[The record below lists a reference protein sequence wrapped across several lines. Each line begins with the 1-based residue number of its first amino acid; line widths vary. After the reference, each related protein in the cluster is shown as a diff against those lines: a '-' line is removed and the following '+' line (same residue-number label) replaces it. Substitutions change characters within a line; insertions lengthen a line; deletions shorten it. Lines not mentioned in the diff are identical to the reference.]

1 MVRSGGTAATGTA
14 APKTAAPRSRTALL
28 DFDRSRGG
36 RVAGTDE
43 AGRGCLAGPI
53 VAAGVLFDYERM
65 SDNDLVLLQSLN
77 DSKKLTAARRE
88 ELFGE
93 ITRVADSVAVVVR
106 SAAYIDQ
113 FGLHRTNLHCLGT
126 ALDRVASPDDVLLS
140 DGYMPFGLEQ
150 PCEAVVKGDATSAA
164 IAAASIIAKVSRDR
178 FMHLAAER
186 FPDFGFDQHV
196 GYATAAHRDA
206 IQQHGPTV
214 LHRRSFASS
223 AYEQFQLVA

>member
-1 MVRSGGTAATGTA
+1 MAGS
-14 APKTAAPRSRTALL
+14 SLIE
-28 DFDRSRGG
+28 FDRARGA
-36 RVAGTDE
+36 RVAGADE

-53 VAAGVLFDYERM
+53 VAGGVLFDYGTM
-65 SDNDLVLLQSLN
+65 SETDGSVLAGLN
-77 DSKKLTAARRE
+77 DSKKLSAGRRE

-93 ITRVADSVAVVVR
+93 ILRIARAVVVVSR

-126 ALDRVASPDDVLLS
+126 ALSRVDEDADALLS
-140 DGYMPFGLEQ
+140 DGYMPFGLER

-164 IAAASIIAKVSRDR
+164 VAAASIIAKVSRDR
-178 FMHLAAER
+178 FMRRIAEQY
-186 FPDFGFDQHV
+186 PQFGFEQHV
-196 GYATAAHRDA
+196 GYATPVHREA
-206 IQQHGPTV
+206 IIEHGPTP

>member
-1 MVRSGGTAATGTA
+1 MAGS
-14 APKTAAPRSRTALL
+14 SLL
-28 DFDRSRGG
+28 DFDRAHGS

-53 VAAGVLFDYERM
+53 VAAGVAFDYE
-65 SDNDLVLLQSLN
+65 SLSEQDLSVLSALN
-77 DSKKLTAARRE
+77 DSKKLSADRRT

-93 ITRVADSVAVVVR
+93 ITRIAEAVAVVSR

-126 ALDRVASPDDVLLS
+126 SLDRVRVKDTTLLS
-140 DGYMPFGLEQ
+140 DGYMPFGLDA
-150 PCEAVVKGDATSAA
+150 PCQAVVKGDATSAA

-178 FMHLAAER
+178 YMHSIATRYPEYAFEK
-186 FPDFGFDQHV
+186 HV
-196 GYATAAHRDA
+196 GYATPVHREA
-206 IQQHGPTV
+206 IIQHGPTPI
-214 LHRRSFASS
+214 HRQSFAST